1 MLLRRFLPLLLLL
14 PMACTLPLNSALRDW
29 ARQAS
34 FAVART
40 APEEDAPQR
49 TARGAL
55 AAYFYAL
62 GAMWDG
68 APLNF
73 QPAAFAP
80 GSTEPTILALSAA
93 LATASA
99 DAPPRWATNE
109 VTSPRPTYEDRRLSR
124 LIRAADAPVQQLLLQ
139 LKTGVAPAEAAVL
152 TRIGEGHAVLLAQ
165 AGRLSQRETERD
177 ILQQMD
183 ALSRDMR
190 RLPPAAPQ
198 ITAEGAAPLPPS
210 LAAIFPP

>member
-1 MLLRRFLPLLLLL
+1 
-14 PMACTLPLNSALRDW
+14 MACTLPLNSALRDW

-40 APEEDAPQR
+40 APEEAAAQR

-62 GAMWDG
+62 GALWDG

-93 LATASA
+93 LAAASA
-99 DAPPRWATNE
+99 DTPPRWATNE

-139 LKTGVAPAEAAVL
+139 LKTGAAPAEATVL
-152 TRIGEGHAVLLAQ
+152 TRIGEGHAVLLAA
-165 AGRLSQRETERD
+165 AGQLSQRATERQ
-177 ILQQMD
+177 ILLALD

-190 RLPPAAPQ
+190 RLPSITPQ
-198 ITAEGAAPLPPS
+198 ITAEGTMPLPAG